1 MTAPTPSAR
10 RLEVADVATAVIDT
24 GTPEGAAA
32 PPALLLHGSGP
43 GVTASAGP
51 TDARPGPTTPWP

>member
-1 MTAPTPSAR
+1 MTAPTPSAG

-32 PPALLLHGSGP
+32 QPFL
-43 GVTASAGP
+43 AG
-51 TDARPGPTTPWP
+51 

>member
-1 MTAPTPSAR
+1 VTAPTLSAG
-10 RLEVADVATAVIDT
+10 RLEVAGVATAVIDT

-43 GVTASAGP
+43 G
-51 TDARPGPTTPWP
+51 

>member
-1 MTAPTPSAR
+1 VTALTQSAR

-32 PPALLLHGSGP
+32 PPAP
-43 GVTASAGP
+43 CCTA
-51 TDARPGPTTPWP
+51 PGPA